1 MTTPQP
7 TAGPWPPVNPYNPAP
22 RSTAWPKVA
31 LAGAIILS
39 TAALIVALIALM
51 RPTTNRPAAAT
62 TAAPPT
68 YTPAETAAAHKK
80 LCEVY
85 GTVAITV

>member
-1 MTTPQP
+1 MTTPPP
-7 TAGPWPPVNPYNPAP
+7 TAGQWPPINPYNPAP

-51 RPTTNRPAAAT
+51 
-62 TAAPPT
+62 
-68 YTPAETAAAHKK
+68 
-80 LCEVY
+80 
-85 GTVAITV
+85 VAS